1 MLQNSQP
8 ASIPA
13 NREKCVKPSFMCPVL
28 TEPHKPETLSVN
40 NPIDTSLPVY
50 ISSREL

>member
-1 MLQNSQP
+1 MLQKSQP

-13 NREKCVKPSFMCPVL
+13 NREKCVKPSFKCPVL
-28 TEPHKPETLSVN
+28 TEPPKTKTLSVN